1 MENYKDSRSADKKTI
16 EALEKELGMVKDQLR
31 NSKNENKTLNTRLG
45 EKPKTEYIETSNKEE
60 LNELV
65 GQISELKDEKSN
77 LQYIIQ
83 EMERKL
89 GEKEQSLV
97 VVESEKKEKE
107 REHESAI
114 EKLNSNLKAKDEL
127 VKKIVDL
134 QKQQNS
140 EIEGL
145 RMRIVQTEQN
155 INQEQKSSRN
165 HVIEYES
172 KLTDLQSKNIH
183 LKKENER
190 LINDIDCINDRYK
203 ELQDHSSEGQMELQE
218 FFNKE
223 LRKKEQVISSLEK
236 DVEDLRRKYK
246 NDIENA
252 IYERSRKI
260 EQNDELRQSA
270 WVNEKELLN
279 DQIRDLKERIS
290 DNRTEYDR
298 LKSEKNSLQGKEVEI
313 QNLKFMN
320 DNLKTDLQASKD
332 YVIELKKQTTD
343 MFAKLEEKNEE
354 IKNMILFKEKYENSR
369 EDYTSLKSKNQMMED
384 EIIQINSD
392 IKAQKERIKSLLKN
406 LDEISN
412 EKLFYEAKVE
422 RLENRLMD
430 LLYKDKRQDPAQ
442 VDQNHL
448 KKEIMSKLTRTEE
461 SEQEAHQIVQRVPTS
476 AEQLPLNEPVQPD
489 REPEVPCQRGL
500 S

>member
-1 MENYKDSRSADKKTI
+1 M
-16 EALEKELGMVKDQLR
+16 EKELGTVKDELR
-31 NSKNENKTLNTRLG
+31 NSKNKNKTLSNKLE

-60 LNELV
+60 FNKLIS
-65 GQISELKDEKSN
+65 QINDLKDEKSN

-83 EMERKL
+83 EIEKKVND
-89 GEKEQSLV
+89 KEQSLIT
-97 VVESEKKEKE
+97 VEAEKREKEKE
-107 REHESAI
+107 HTQAI
-114 EKLNSNLKAKDEL
+114 EKLNNNLKLKDDL
-127 VKKIVDL
+127 VQKIVDL

-145 RMRIVQTEQN
+145 RMRIAQTEQN

-165 HVIEYES
+165 HVMEYEN
-172 KLTDLQSKNIH
+172 KLTELQSMNIK

-190 LINDIDCINDRYK
+190 LGNDIECINDRYK

-236 DVEDLRRKYK
+236 DIEELRKKYK

-252 IYERSRKI
+252 IYERSKRI
-260 EQNDELRQSA
+260 EQNDELRQSV

-279 DQIRDLKERIS
+279 EQIKDLKERINE
-290 DNRTEYDR
+290 NRQEYDR
-298 LKSEKNSLQGKEVEI
+298 LKNEKNDLQGKEVEI
-313 QNLKFMN
+313 QNIKFMN
-320 DNLKTDLQASKD
+320 ENLKADLKASKD

-369 EDYTSLKSKNQMMED
+369 EDYSSLKSKNQMMED

-392 IKAQKERIKSLLKN
+392 IKAQKERIKTLLKN

-422 RLENRLMD
+422 RLENRLME
-430 LLYKDKRQDPAQ
+430 LLYKDKKQDTSQ
-442 VDQNHL
+442 VDQSHL
-448 KKEIMSKLTRTEE
+448 KKEIMSKLIRIKE
-461 SEQEAHQIVQRVPTS
+461 SE
-476 AEQLPLNEPVQPD
+476 
-489 REPEVPCQRGL
+489 
-500 S
+500 

>member
-1 MENYKDSRSADKKTI
+1 M
-16 EALEKELGMVKDQLR
+16 EKELGTVKDELR
-31 NSKNENKTLNTRLG
+31 NSKNKNKTLSNKLE

-60 LNELV
+60 FNKLIS
-65 GQISELKDEKSN
+65 QINDLKDEKSN

-83 EMERKL
+83 EIEKKVND
-89 GEKEQSLV
+89 KEQSLIT
-97 VVESEKKEKE
+97 VEAEKREKEKE
-107 REHESAI
+107 HTQAI
-114 EKLNSNLKAKDEL
+114 EKLNNNLKLKDDL
-127 VKKIVDL
+127 VQKIVDL

-145 RMRIVQTEQN
+145 RMRIAQTEQN

-165 HVIEYES
+165 HVMEYEN
-172 KLTDLQSKNIH
+172 KLTELQSMNIK

-190 LINDIDCINDRYK
+190 LGNDIECINDRYK

-236 DVEDLRRKYK
+236 DIEELRKKYK

-252 IYERSRKI
+252 IYERSKRI
-260 EQNDELRQSA
+260 EQNDELRQSV

-279 DQIRDLKERIS
+279 EQIKDLKERINE
-290 DNRTEYDR
+290 NRQEYDR
-298 LKSEKNSLQGKEVEI
+298 LKNEKNDLQGKEVEI
-313 QNLKFMN
+313 QNIKFMN
-320 DNLKTDLQASKD
+320 ENLKADLKASKD

-369 EDYTSLKSKNQMMED
+369 EDYSSLKSKNQMMED

-392 IKAQKERIKSLLKN
+392 IKAQKERIKTLLKN

-422 RLENRLMD
+422 RLENRLME
-430 LLYKDKRQDPAQ
+430 LLYKDKRQDTSQ
-442 VDQNHL
+442 VDQSHL
-448 KKEIMSKLTRTEE
+448 KKEIMSKLIRIKE
-461 SEQEAHQIVQRVPTS
+461 SE
-476 AEQLPLNEPVQPD
+476 
-489 REPEVPCQRGL
+489 
-500 S
+500 

>member
-1 MENYKDSRSADKKTI
+1 M
-16 EALEKELGMVKDQLR
+16 EKELGTVKDELR
-31 NSKNENKTLNTRLG
+31 NSKNRNKTLSNKLE

-60 LNELV
+60 FNKLIS
-65 GQISELKDEKSN
+65 QINDLKDEKSN

-83 EMERKL
+83 EIEKKVND
-89 GEKEQSLV
+89 KEQSLIT
-97 VVESEKKEKE
+97 VEAEKREKEKE
-107 REHESAI
+107 HTQAI
-114 EKLNSNLKAKDEL
+114 EKLNNNLKLKDDL
-127 VKKIVDL
+127 VQKIVDL

-145 RMRIVQTEQN
+145 RMRIAQTEQN

-165 HVIEYES
+165 HVMEYEN
-172 KLTDLQSKNIH
+172 KLTELQSMNIK

-190 LINDIDCINDRYK
+190 LGNDIECINDRYK

-236 DVEDLRRKYK
+236 DIEELRKKYK

-252 IYERSRKI
+252 IYERSKRI
-260 EQNDELRQSA
+260 EQNDELRQSV

-279 DQIRDLKERIS
+279 EQIKDLKERINE
-290 DNRTEYDR
+290 NRQEYDR
-298 LKSEKNSLQGKEVEI
+298 LKNEKNDLQGKEVEI
-313 QNLKFMN
+313 QNIKFMN
-320 DNLKTDLQASKD
+320 ENLKADLKASKD

-369 EDYTSLKSKNQMMED
+369 EDYSSLKSKNQMMED

-392 IKAQKERIKSLLKN
+392 IKAQKERIKTLLKN

-422 RLENRLMD
+422 RLENRLME
-430 LLYKDKRQDPAQ
+430 LLYKDKKQDTSQ
-442 VDQNHL
+442 VDQSHL
-448 KKEIMSKLTRTEE
+448 KKEIMSKLIRIKE
-461 SEQEAHQIVQRVPTS
+461 SE
-476 AEQLPLNEPVQPD
+476 
-489 REPEVPCQRGL
+489 
-500 S
+500 

>member
-1 MENYKDSRSADKKTI
+1 M
-16 EALEKELGMVKDQLR
+16 EKELGTVKDELR
-31 NSKNENKTLNTRLG
+31 NSKNKNKTLSNKLE

-60 LNELV
+60 FNKLIS
-65 GQISELKDEKSN
+65 QINDLKDEKSN

-83 EMERKL
+83 EIEKKVND
-89 GEKEQSLV
+89 KEQSLIT
-97 VVESEKKEKE
+97 VEAEKREKEKE
-107 REHESAI
+107 HTQAI
-114 EKLNSNLKAKDEL
+114 EKLNNNLKLKDDL
-127 VKKIVDL
+127 VQKIVDL

-145 RMRIVQTEQN
+145 RMRIAQTEQN

-165 HVIEYES
+165 HVMEYEN
-172 KLTDLQSKNIH
+172 KLTELQSMNIK

-190 LINDIDCINDRYK
+190 LGNDIECINDRYK

-236 DVEDLRRKYK
+236 DIEELRKKYK

-252 IYERSRKI
+252 IYERSKRI
-260 EQNDELRQSA
+260 EQNDELRQSV

-279 DQIRDLKERIS
+279 EQIKDLKERINE
-290 DNRTEYDR
+290 NRQEYDR
-298 LKSEKNSLQGKEVEI
+298 LKNEKNDLQGKEVEI
-313 QNLKFMN
+313 QNIKFMN
-320 DNLKTDLQASKD
+320 ENLKADLKASKD
-332 YVIELKKQTTD
+332 DVIELKKQTTD

-369 EDYTSLKSKNQMMED
+369 EDYSSLKSKNQMMED

-392 IKAQKERIKSLLKN
+392 IKAQKERIKTLLKN

-422 RLENRLMD
+422 RLENRLME
-430 LLYKDKRQDPAQ
+430 LLYKDKKQDTSQ
-442 VDQNHL
+442 VDQSHL
-448 KKEIMSKLTRTEE
+448 KKEIMSKLIRIKE
-461 SEQEAHQIVQRVPTS
+461 SE
-476 AEQLPLNEPVQPD
+476 
-489 REPEVPCQRGL
+489 
-500 S
+500 